1 MNNSPGGLFA
11 LIFNLALILDLSLVI
26 VFVYCL
32 ISGFQRGTQRCVF
45 SLVALCSAYPI
56 TCYVFPLFASLF
68 SQKVAGRILTDTV
81 AFTTLLVSFYF
92 LVFFLL
98 WATLAALKRFRKD
111 VSEEVAGGILGL
123 LKGVVV
129 IVIAILLVITFLPGT
144 SPFVKNS
151 LLSRSALS
159 LVNSIT
165 KPFPSLLRKK
175 FIENKRE
182 LERGWEKKTRKD
194 ALTGTIQK

>member
-1 MNNSPGGLFA
+1 M
-11 LIFNLALILDLSLVI
+11 
-26 VFVYCL
+26 
-32 ISGFQRGTQRCVF
+32 
-45 SLVALCSAYPI
+45 
-56 TCYVFPLFASLF
+56 
-68 SQKVAGRILTDTV
+68 V

-92 LVFFLL
+92 LLFFLL
-98 WATLAALKRFRKD
+98 WALLAALKKFRKD

-159 LVNSIT
+159 LVNSIS
-165 KPFPSLLRKK
+165 KPFPSLLKQK
-175 FIENKRE
+175 FIKNKRE
-182 LERGWEKKTRKD
+182 LERGWQEKKK
-194 ALTGTIQK
+194 GQ

>member
-1 MNNSPGGLFA
+1 M
-11 LIFNLALILDLSLVI
+11 IFTLSLILDLSLVI
-26 VFVYCL
+26 AFFYCL
-32 ISGFQRGTQRCVF
+32 IGGGQRGTQRCVF

-56 TCYVFPLFASLF
+56 ACYVFPLFASLF
-68 SQKVAGRILTDTV
+68 PREVGERIRTDTV
-81 AFTTLLVSFYF
+81 AFTTLLVSLYF

-98 WATLAALKRFRKD
+98 WATLAALKRFRED

-129 IVIAILLVITFLPGT
+129 LVIAILLVVTFLPST

-151 LLSRSALS
+151 LLARPALS

-165 KPFPSLLRKK
+165 KPFPSLLKKK
-175 FIENKRE
+175 FMKNKGE
-182 LERGWEKKTRKD
+182 LELGWEKKNEER
-194 ALTGTIQK
+194 

>member
-1 MNNSPGGLFA
+1 MA
-11 LIFNLALILDLSLVI
+11 FNLSLILDLSLLI

-32 ISGFQRGTQRCVF
+32 IRGAQRGTQRCVF

-68 SQKVAGRILTDTV
+68 SQNVAERILTDIV

-98 WATLAALKRFRKD
+98 WGILAALKKFRKD
-111 VSEEVAGGILGL
+111 ISEEVAGGILGL

-129 IVIAILLVITFLPGT
+129 IVITLLLVITFLPST
-144 SPFVKNS
+144 SPFVKSS

-159 LVNSIT
+159 LVDGIA
-165 KPFPSLLRKK
+165 KPFPTLLKQK
-175 FIENKRE
+175 FIKNKRE
-182 LERGWEKKTRKD
+182 LELSGKEKGKGR
-194 ALTGTIQK
+194 

>member
-1 MNNSPGGLFA
+1 
-11 LIFNLALILDLSLVI
+11 LIFNLSLILDLSLVI

-32 ISGFQRGTQRCVF
+32 ISGAQRGTQRCVF

-56 TCYVFPLFASLF
+56 ACYVFPLFASLF
-68 SQKVAGRILTDTV
+68 PQKVGERILTDTV
-81 AFTTLLVSFYF
+81 AFTTLLISFYF

-98 WATLAALKRFRKD
+98 WAMLAALKRFRKD
-111 VSEEVAGGILGL
+111 ISEEVAGGILGL

-129 IVIAILLVITFLPGT
+129 LVIALLLVIAFLPGT

-151 LLSRSALS
+151 LLARSTLS

-165 KPFPSLLRKK
+165 KPFPSLLKQK
-175 FIENKRE
+175 FIKNKQDLE
-182 LERGWEKKTRKD
+182 LGWKGKD
-194 ALTGTIQK
+194 EGE

>member
-1 MNNSPGGLFA
+1 M
-11 LIFNLALILDLSLVI
+11 IFNLSLILDLSLVI
-26 VFVYCL
+26 VFVFCL
-32 ISGFQRGTQRCVF
+32 ISGAQRGTQRCVF
-45 SLVALCSAYPI
+45 SLVALCCAYPI

-68 SQKVAGRILTDTV
+68 SEKVAERILTDMV

-92 LVFFLL
+92 LLFFLL
-98 WATLAALKRFRKD
+98 WALLAALKKFRKD

-123 LKGVVV
+123 LQGVVV

-159 LVNSIT
+159 LVNSIS
-165 KPFPSLLRKK
+165 KPFPSLLKQK
-175 FIENKRE
+175 FIKNKRE
-182 LERGWEKKTRKD
+182 LERGWQEKKK
-194 ALTGTIQK
+194 GQ